1 MATSTAFIGGA
12 YSMDSTAFLLWASQR
27 YAAPDERFVAVVLLA
42 LIGSQEIGGHI
53 ARTQQELG
61 QHLGYSRAHVAWAMA
76 LLMDDGVLR
85 RVRRGVYQL
94 VPSAALRGGVRPSDA
109 GTPRGLAR
117 RAERVHQLDLLK
129 EILDDADA
137 PEAFRAMARI
147 DARLPEGSRQPQEQG
162 EVQT

>member
-1 MATSTAFIGGA
+1 
-12 YSMDSTAFLLWASQR
+12 MDSTAFLLWAAQR
-27 YAAPDERFVAVVLLA
+27 YAAPDERFVAVLLLA

-53 ARTQQELG
+53 TRTQQELG

-94 VPSAALRGGVRPSDA
+94 VPSAVLRGGVRPSDP

-117 RAERVHQLDLLK
+117 RERVHQLDLLK
-129 EILDDADA
+129 EILDDAAA
-137 PEAFRAMARI
+137 PEAFRAMAHV
-147 DARLPEGSRQPQEQG
+147 DAHLPNGPRRTPAHGKAQP
-162 EVQT
+162 

>member
-12 YSMDSTAFLLWASQR
+12 YSMDSTAFLLWAAQR

-53 ARTQQELG
+53 TRTQQELG

-76 LLMDDGVLR
+76 LLMEDGVLR

-94 VPSAALRGGVRPSDA
+94 VPSAVLRGGVRPSDSA
-109 GTPRGLAR
+109 TPRELAR
-117 RAERVHQLDLLK
+117 RAARVHQLDLLK
-129 EILDDADA
+129 EILDDEDA
-137 PEAFRAMARI
+137 PEAFRAMAQV
-147 DARLPEGSRQPQEQG
+147 DARLPDGPRRMPGHG
-162 EVQT
+162 EARA